1 MDLVTL
7 VSLFPVIKEVIEQAP
22 SFKKWVEAR
31 AKREDPTLF
40 STLLILQTLS
50 RLNERFDD
58 LGKRLDERFDDLKVY
73 SLRNAILS
81 AKLTRPDLKDNEI
94 IEASRFAN
102 QVIKVAREI

>member
-7 VSLFPVIKEVIEQAP
+7 VSLFPVIKEVIDRAP
-22 SFKKWVEAR
+22 GFKKWVV
-31 AKREDPTLF
+31 AKAKKDDPTLF

-50 RLNERFDD
+50 QLNERFDD
-58 LGKRLDERFDDLKVY
+58 LGKRIDERFDDLRVY

-81 AKLTRPDLKDNEI
+81 AKLTRPDLKDSEI

-102 QVIKVAREI
+102 EVIKVARGI